1 MKIPFPRNLQ
11 PKPYTTIQDF
21 QEIAIVLYSPNLNPN
36 LLSEKI
42 LKQKEIIPKTW
53 KLVTKS
59 AKIEDNLVQLPFK
72 NGFQIILQ
80 PPQIIFIS
88 KITNRKSPIQ
98 SVILKYIQSFPEI
111 IYQKLEINLSR
122 LISLPGPQNSAKKF
136 ITENVLIPT
145 GWENFHD
152 LKPSTKIQ
160 FIYKINQI
168 PLMLSINDVTI
179 NQPKLP
185 PKSGLLFKANFTPF
199 VFEPPQ
205 FILHKN
211 LENLINNHENYLE
224 LFNKIVEDIFLNSSH
239 KKS

>member
-11 PKPYTTIQDF
+11 PKPHTTIQDF
-21 QEIAIVLYSPNLNPN
+21 QEIAIVLYSPNINPN
-36 LLSEKI
+36 LVSEKI

-53 KLVTKS
+53 KLLTKS
-59 AKIEDNLVQLPFK
+59 AKIDGNFVQLPFK
-72 NGFQIILQ
+72 NSFQIILQ
-80 PPQIIFIS
+80 PPQLIFVS
-88 KITNRKSPIQ
+88 KITHSKSPLQ
-98 SVILKYIQSFPEI
+98 DVVIKYIQSFPEI
-111 IYQKLEINLSR
+111 IYHKVEINLSR

-136 ITENVLIPT
+136 ITETLLVPS

-160 FIYKINQI
+160 FLYKINEI
-168 PLMLSINDVTI
+168 PLMLTVNDVMI

-205 FILHKN
+205 FILHNN
-211 LENLINNHENYLE
+211 LENIINKYENYLN
-224 LFNKIVEDIFLNSSH
+224 LFNKIVEDVFLNSSH
-239 KKS
+239 KKC